1 MDLQLRYYGDPIL
14 RERARAVD
22 AFDAWLAEFAAA
34 MVETMTRERGIG
46 LAAPQVGESRRVI
59 VALRMHEPGDD
70 EGAEPVVLV
79 NPEVLERSR
88 ETWVFEEGCLS
99 IPGVTGEV
107 MRPERI
113 VVRYRD
119 VEGTEHTETAE
130 HMFARILLHEID
142 HLDGRLFI
150 DYLSPAKKS
159 LIKPQLRE
167 IAARA
172 RGAR

>member
-14 RERARAVD
+14 RERARPVES
-22 AFDAWLAEFAAA
+22 FDAWLREFAAA

-46 LAAPQVGESRRVI
+46 LAAPQVGERLRVI
-59 VALRMHEPGDD
+59 VALRMDEPGQD

-79 NPEVLERSR
+79 NPEVVERSR
-88 ETWVFEEGCLS
+88 QTWMFEEGCLS
-99 IPGVTGEV
+99 IPGVTGDV
-107 MRPERI
+107 MRAERI

-119 VEGTEHTETAE
+119 VEGTGHTETAE

-159 LIKPQLRE
+159 LIKPRLRE
-167 IAARA
+167 IAAQA
-172 RGAR
+172 RSSR